1 MNLAQI
7 LLLAAGAL
15 AAALLTSAKIIGADV
30 PPGQI
35 IFSLGI
41 YSFLPS
47 LIYFGLRG
55 DIPYRLYLKAPLLQI
70 SMGLGV
76 CAAFWL
82 LLLVLNTN
90 SLLISALLVF
100 MLSALRLA
108 EWYRRRTQKMD
119 EYARLGI
126 ELAGF
131 GTLMFALPL
140 LLSATIVPSNLLTL
154 LAFALFAALLGAR
167 QSKPIQQ
174 RWRQMWPSALGF
186 YASLLAV
193 IVGLFSAGQ
202 GWVNPSPAESFHLVW
217 IGVLFGLIQI
227 AIVHAIRLSSPK
239 RFNYSFETGFLV
251 MVTFIEIVYFR
262 ERPASNILFALP
274 FFLTA
279 LIFMS
284 WQRWPSKGRS

>member
-7 LLLAAGAL
+7 LLFAAGAM
-15 AAALLTSAKIIGADV
+15 AAALLTAAKIVGTGV
-30 PPGQI
+30 PPGQV

-76 CAAFWL
+76 CGAFWL
-82 LLLVLNTN
+82 LLLVLNSN
-90 SLLISALLVF
+90 SLLITALLVF

-108 EWYRRRTQKMD
+108 VWYRRRRQKID
-119 EYARLGI
+119 DYARLGI
-126 ELAGF
+126 ELAGW
-131 GTLMFALPL
+131 GVLMFALPL
-140 LLSATIVPSNLLTL
+140 LLSATITPTNLQTL
-154 LAFALFAALLGAR
+154 FAFALFAMLLGAR
-167 QSKPIQQ
+167 HHKHIHQ
-174 RWRQMWPSALGF
+174 RWQQVWPSALGF

-193 IVGLFSAGQ
+193 IVGLFSVGQ
-202 GWVNPSPAESFHLVW
+202 GWVNPSPSESYHLIWV
-217 IGVLFGLIQI
+217 GVLFGLIQI
-227 AIVHAIRLSSPK
+227 AVVHAIRMHGQK

-251 MVTFIEIVYFR
+251 TVTFIEVAYFR
-262 ERPASNILFALP
+262 ERPANNILFALP
-274 FFLTA
+274 FFLSA

-284 WQRWPSKGRS
+284 WQRWPHNGRP